1 MAIAGRTL
9 ALYPH
14 KTALGGTLSP
24 AKDRLVITK
33 LSDFRT
39 GKLMWEEVRNKLER
53 PSSRR
58 PKQLNST
65 VRAGDSFHDEIAL
78 RNVCNNK
85 GSKCKWKKYVFG
97 SKTKESVAI
106 DCYSRSI
113 TNSWFSCD
121 VIIFQN

>member
-1 MAIAGRTL
+1 M
-9 ALYPH
+9 YPH

-24 AKDRLVITK
+24 AKDRLVIPK

-39 GKLMWEEVRNKLER
+39 GKLMWEEVRNKLA
-53 PSSRR
+53 STTSR

-85 GSKCKWKKYVFG
+85 VSKCKWQKYVFMN
-97 SKTKESVAI
+97 KTKESVTL
-106 DCYSRSI
+106 DCYSRSV
-113 TNSWFSCD
+113 TNSNSCD